1 MENRMITLISV
12 NDDGTLTIKLNN
24 EPEKFTLT
32 DKEFDK
38 LLKEC
43 LSEEYPD
50 MVKDQDEI

>member
-1 MENRMITLISV
+1 MITLISV
-12 NDDGTLTIKLNN
+12 NDDGTLTIKMND
-24 EPEKFTLT
+24 EPEQFTLT
-32 DKEFDK
+32 DEEFDK

>member
-1 MENRMITLISV
+1 MDFHLYYTIQILKKARL
-12 NDDGTLTIKLNN
+12 ND
-24 EPEKFTLT
+24 EPEQFTLT
-32 DKEFDK
+32 DEEFDK

>member
-1 MENRMITLISV
+1 MITLISV

-32 DKEFDK
+32 DEEFDK

-43 LSEEYPD
+43 LTEEYPD
-50 MVKDQDEI
+50 MVKEQDEI